1 MKKQIVKITIT
12 CTLMACYLW
21 SCDKEN
27 QDSSEKTKWTIF
39 DVSDGLIS
47 NPVYSIAVE
56 SENII
61 WIGTN
66 RGISKLDGTTWT
78 SYEEQGLANHIVS
91 AIAIDKLGNKWF
103 ATLGNGVIK
112 LENNNNW
119 VTYNDLNGLAD
130 NRVNTIIID
139 ESNIIWF
146 GTDKGVSK
154 FDGLTWTTY
163 TTSDGLVENHV
174 FSIAID
180 NIGNFWF
187 GTDGGVSK
195 YDGSIWTSYIFNGDK
210 SQGIAGNGITS
221 IAIDNSGS
229 KWFGTWSG
237 LSEFNGTN
245 WTNHVETDWL
255 KAGSIATSIIVDSSG
270 SVWFGSNGG
279 GVSKLNGTIWTTYTM
294 ANQSKIASVNAIA
307 TDSKGIMWFGTVE
320 GILKLEFIK

>member
-1 MKKQIVKITIT
+1 MKNQILKMAILF
-12 CTLMACYLW
+12 TLMTCCHW

-27 QDSSEKTKWTIF
+27 QDGSEKTKWTIF

-78 SYEEQGLANHIVS
+78 SYEDHGLANHIVS

-103 ATLGNGVIK
+103 GTLGNGVVK
-112 LENNNNW
+112 FENNNNW
-119 VTYNDLNGLAD
+119 ITYDESNGLAD
-130 NRVNTIIID
+130 NRVNAIIID
-139 ESNIIWF
+139 ESNTIWF

-180 NIGNFWF
+180 NMGNFWF
-187 GTDGGVSK
+187 GTNGGVSK
-195 YDGSIWTSYIFNGDK
+195 FNGATWTSYIYNGDK
-210 SQGIAGNGITS
+210 NKGIAGNGVMS
-221 IAIDNSGS
+221 IAVDNSGS
-229 KWFGTWSG
+229 KWFGTWGG

-245 WTNHVETDWL
+245 WTNHLETEWL
-255 KAGSIATSIIVDSSG
+255 KAGSIANSIIVDSSG
-270 SVWFGSNGG
+270 IVWFGSNGWG
-279 GVSKLNGTIWTTYTM
+279 ISKLNGKIWTTYTM
-294 ANQSKIASVNAIA
+294 ANQSEIASVNAIA
-307 TDSKGIMWFGTVE
+307 TDSKGTMWFGTVE